1 MNFVCVVGVVDRTL
15 FNPEWRLQ
23 AIILGPGVYKPVLP
37 RPSAEELRV
46 QIPASLLTGCVTFG
60 TLLNLPG
67 SHVRMITAPTS
78 TS

>member
-1 MNFVCVVGVVDRTL
+1 MDRIL

-23 AIILGPGVYKPVLP
+23 AIILGPSEC
-37 RPSAEELRV
+37 RPEPSRQLGGEIGV
-46 QIPASLLTGCVTFG
+46 QIPASLLTGCMTFG
-60 TLLNLPG
+60 KLLNLSG